1 MTDAREF
8 WFESNGTHLFAV
20 ERGAGT
26 PVILLHGGLASHVAC
41 GPLALALAARCRVI
55 TPDQRGSGRSA
66 YGDRLGW
73 DQLAD
78 DVAALARH
86 LGIARAAIA
95 GMSFGAGSATA
106 AALRHPALTA
116 GLAVI
121 NPAFGGAEVGLTPAQ
136 QAAMDAMDAAGSRA
150 PAEGVAVLRPLF
162 AALPAPIQARVHAMI
177 AGFDPASVAATTHF
191 LASGEQPFARGE
203 ALAAIDAP
211 ALLVPGLDAYHPP
224 EVTAVYRRHLRRC
237 TERAITSPWDPEL
250 AVILADF
257 ATGLAA

>member
-8 WFESNGTHLFAV
+8 WFDSHGTRLFAV
-20 ERGAGT
+20 ELGAGT
-26 PVILLHGGLASHVAC
+26 PVILLHGGLVSHVAC
-41 GPLALALAARCRVI
+41 EPLAVPLAARCRVI
-55 TPDQRGSGRSA
+55 TPDQRGSGRSV
-66 YGDRLGW
+66 YGARLGW

-86 LGIARAAIA
+86 LGIARAVIA
-95 GMSFGAGSATA
+95 GMSFGAGGAVA
-106 AALRHPALTA
+106 AALRFPGLTA

-150 PAEGVAVLRPLF
+150 PAEGVAVLHPLF
-162 AALPAPIQARVHAMI
+162 AVLPADVQARVHAMI
-177 AGFDPASVAATTHF
+177 AGFDPDSVAATTRF

-203 ALAAIDAP
+203 ELAAIDGP

-224 EVTAVYRRHLRRC
+224 EVTDVFRRHLPRC
-237 TERAITSPWDPEL
+237 TERAITSSWDPDL
-250 AVILADF
+250 AVILGDF
-257 ATGLAA
+257 AASVAA